1 MGMTKASL
9 RKLWFQVHKW
19 LGISLAVI
27 FIPLSL
33 SGATLVWHDTVDS
46 AINPQ
51 RQVSGDGTAAL
62 APSAYVAA
70 AKAQM
75 ESGQQVSAMRF
86 EEGRALAITAT
97 NMQLPEE
104 SYRPLKRTI
113 IWLDPADAQLVDKAA
128 SNSGFIRTMEE
139 LHGSLFIPM
148 YGRPIIG
155 VIGIAMLLSSISGL
169 WLWWPVKGSFSK
181 GLKWRRGNDTFT
193 NLHHQ
198 AGFWICIPLAMLSLT
213 GVWIA
218 FPEIAATLSGTTA
231 PSLAERMVRM
241 RARPLSVTNLA
252 VDAVLAKAQAE
263 KPGPLAAISWPTELD
278 PAWKVSIRTS
288 GKPAEVAI
296 DDATGAVKAAGGR
309 PGRIGMILRR
319 MHDGID
325 MGPVW
330 QAMIFVAGLMPT
342 LLGITGLV
350 MWWRARGWRADVARR
365 SSRSKVQ
372 T

>member
-1 MGMTKASL
+1 MTKASL
-9 RKLWFQVHKW
+9 RKLWFQIHKW
-19 LGISLAVI
+19 IGISLAIIIV
-27 FIPLSL
+27 PLSL
-33 SGATLVWHDTVDS
+33 SGSALVWSDALDA

-51 RQVSGDGTAAL
+51 RQIAGDGNAAL
-62 APSAYVAA
+62 TPSAYIAA
-70 AKAQM
+70 ARAHM

-86 EEGRALAITAT
+86 EEGRAMAITAT
-97 NMQLPEE
+97 SMQLPEE

-113 IWLDPADAQLVDKAA
+113 LWLDPANARLLDKGA
-128 SNSGFIRTMEE
+128 SNSGFMRTMEE

-148 YGRPIIG
+148 YGRPVIGFIG
-155 VIGIAMLLSSISGL
+155 VAMLLSSLSGL
-169 WLWWPVKGSFSK
+169 WLWWPITGRFSK
-181 GLKWRRGNDTFT
+181 GLKWRRGSDTFA

-198 AGFWICIPLAMLSLT
+198 AGFWVCVPLAMLSFT
-213 GVWIA
+213 GAWIA
-218 FPEIAATLSGTTA
+218 FPQIAAALSGSTA

-241 RARPLSVTNLA
+241 RARPLPVTNLA
-252 VDAVLAKAQAE
+252 VDAALAKAQAE

-296 DDATGAVKAAGGR
+296 DDATGAVRAGGGR
-309 PGRIGMILRR
+309 PGRIGMMLRR

-330 QAMIFVAGLMPT
+330 RTMIFVAGLLPT
-342 LLGITGLV
+342 LLCITGLV
-350 MWWRARGWRADVARR
+350 MWWRTRGWRADVARR
-365 SSRSKVQ
+365 SKRAKAQ